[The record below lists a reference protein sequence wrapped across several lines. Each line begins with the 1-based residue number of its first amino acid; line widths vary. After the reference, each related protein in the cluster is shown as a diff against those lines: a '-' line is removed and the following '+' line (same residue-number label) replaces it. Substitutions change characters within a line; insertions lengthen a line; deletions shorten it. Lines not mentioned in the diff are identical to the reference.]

1 MPDATLQTADS
12 AALVELCQ
20 SCDGIVEMSFD
31 LLRAA
36 GSIGQESRAA
46 ACEAF
51 VIALEID
58 CELCSRWGD
67 SRLGIEVAW

>member
-1 MPDATLQTADS
+1 MSDATLKTADS
-12 AALVELCQ
+12 AALVEMEQ
-20 SCDGIVEMSFD
+20 ECDGIVEMTFD

-36 GSIGQESRAA
+36 GHIGEESRDA

-58 CELCSRWGD
+58 CELVSRWGD
-67 SRLGIEVAW
+67 AKLGIEVAW